1 MIECELCGLMFKSVS
16 SSSLAD
22 VNVALTLLLLRS
34 NLKLWAYV
42 KTTHTRTK
50 TDSNFLSIP

>member
-1 MIECELCGLMFKSVS
+1 MIECELCGHMFKSVS

-34 NLKLWAYV
+34 NLKL
-42 KTTHTRTK
+42 
-50 TDSNFLSIP
+50 